1 MPPNSREAGYLL
13 DMLQAAHRLQEFTAG
28 VSFEAYL
35 ESILLQ
41 SAVERQLEI
50 LGEAARR
57 MSEGFRQEHPEIPW
71 SSIIGQR
78 NVIAHQYEEIRQER
92 LWYVVTSNIPLLI
105 AQLEPLIPP
114 LPPQIE

>member
-1 MPPNSREAGYLL
+1 
-13 DMLQAAHRLQEFTAG
+13 
-28 VSFEAYL
+28 
-35 ESILLQ
+35 
-41 SAVERQLEI
+41 
-50 LGEAARR
+50 

-71 SSIIGQR
+71 NSIIEQR

-92 LWYVVTSNIPLLI
+92 LWYVVTSNIPILI